1 MRAMFTFNRKAAVQF
16 VIVLAAAI
24 SLKQYYSTASAND
37 LRWILWPTARFTE
50 IITGTH
56 FTFEPYAGY
65 MSADRSFLIAS
76 ACAGV
81 NFLIAAFIMLSLRTL
96 WNYRTTGIK
105 CRTLFF
111 TAVAAFG
118 ITIVANTV
126 RISSALWLNR
136 SRPTLA
142 GLDHNDIHRL
152 DGILIYFGC
161 LLMLFVASEKL
172 VNRSKTSIRTFMVPL
187 AIYYA
192 MTLAIPIANG
202 ALKQGSAFWE
212 HAAFVI
218 VTPMVIIAAAAA
230 SFELFSRYAKRK
242 DISSRGALI
251 PGDAAADEVGARA
264 NICNAAAFS
273 HRTIGLKCG
282 AVVADR

>member
-1 MRAMFTFNRKAAVQF
+1 MSAMFTFNRKAAVQF

-24 SLKQYYSTASAND
+24 SLKQYYSTASANG
-37 LRWILWPTARFTE
+37 LRWILSPTVRFTE

-105 CRTLFF
+105 WRTLFF

-172 VNRSKTSIRTFMVPL
+172 VNRSKSSIRTFIIPL

-242 DISSRGALI
+242 DISSRGPLI
-251 PGDAAADEVGARA
+251 PGDSAADEVGARA

>member
-1 MRAMFTFNRKAAVQF
+1 MSAMFTFNRKAAVQF

-65 MSADRSFLIAS
+65 MSADLSFLIAS

-96 WNYRTTGIK
+96 WNDRTTGIK
-105 CRTLFF
+105 WRTLFF
-111 TAVAAFG
+111 TTVAAFG

-126 RISSALWLNR
+126 RISGALWLNR

-172 VNRSKTSIRTFMVPL
+172 VNRSKSSIRTFIIPL

-242 DISSRGALI
+242 DISSWGPLI
-251 PGDAAADEVGARA
+251 PGDSAADEVGARA
-264 NICNAAAFS
+264 NICNTAAFS